1 MGFRVSGK
9 AVDVG
14 DVLPSRIRERIDE
27 LVKRFFDRGYSGH
40 AIVSKEG
47 FGFRTECA
55 IHLDSGVVLHAEG
68 MAADAYASADQAA
81 LLIEKRLRRYRE
93 RLKSHSGRPDG
104 GRRSNS
110 TLDAL
115 SYVIAAPDEEQ
126 DAVDFSPA
134 IIAESTTALETLSVS
149 DAVMELDMTGAPVVI
164 FCHAAS
170 GRVNMV
176 YRRADGNI
184 GWVDPPSPK
193 AD

>member
-1 MGFRVSGK
+1 
-9 AVDVG
+9 
-14 DVLPSRIRERIDE
+14 L
-27 LVKRFFDRGYSGH
+27 
-40 AIVSKEG
+40 
-47 FGFRTECA
+47 
-55 IHLDSGVVLHAEG
+55 
-68 MAADAYASADQAA
+68 AADAYASADQAA
-81 LLIEKRLRRYRE
+81 LRIEKRLRRYRD

-104 GRRSNS
+104 GRRANPP
-110 TLDAL
+110 LDAL

-126 DAVDFSPA
+126 DAADFNPA

-149 DAVMELDMTGAPVVI
+149 EAVMELDMTGAPVVI

>member
-1 MGFRVSGK
+1 MGFRISGK
-9 AVDVG
+9 ALDVG
-14 DVLPSRIRERIDE
+14 DVLPNRIRERIDE

-81 LLIEKRLRRYRE
+81 LQIEKRLRRYRE
-93 RLKSHSGRPDG
+93 RLKSHSGRLDG
-104 GRRSNS
+104 SRRSNP

-126 DAVDFSPA
+126 DTVDFSPA
-134 IIAESTTALETLSVS
+134 IIAESTTALETSAGS
-149 DAVMELDMTGAPVVI
+149 T
-164 FCHAAS
+164 
-170 GRVNMV
+170 
-176 YRRADGNI
+176 RRIPRPTEQFHVRNC
-184 GWVDPPSPK
+184 
-193 AD
+193 

>member
-9 AVDVG
+9 AVDIG
-14 DVLPSRIRERIDE
+14 EVLPNRIRERIDE

-40 AIVSKEG
+40 AMVSKEG

-68 MAADAYASADQAA
+68 HAADAYASADQAA
-81 LLIEKRLRRYRE
+81 LRIEKRLRRSRD
-93 RLKSHSGRPDG
+93 RLKSHSARLDEN
-104 GRRSNS
+104 RRSNP
-110 TLDAL
+110 TLDAM
-115 SYVIAAPDEEQ
+115 SYIIAAPDEEL
-126 DAVDFSPA
+126 DTANFSPA

-149 DAVMELDMTGAPVVI
+149 EAVVELDLTGAPVVI
-164 FCHAAS
+164 FCHAVS

-176 YRRADGNI
+176 YRRGDGNI

>member
-1 MGFRVSGK
+1 MVFRVSGK
-9 AVDVG
+9 AVDIG
-14 DVLPSRIRERIDE
+14 DVLRARIRDRIDD

-55 IHLDSGVVLHAEG
+55 IHLDSGVVLQAE
-68 MAADAYASADQAA
+68 ALASDAYASADQAA
-81 LLIEKRLRRYRE
+81 LRIEKRLRRYRE
-93 RLKSHSGRPDG
+93 RLKSHSARLDG
-104 GRRSNS
+104 MRRANP
-110 TLDAL
+110 TVDVL
-115 SYVIAAPDEEQ
+115 SYVIAAPGEEQ
-126 DAVDFSPA
+126 DTSNFSPA

-149 DAVMELDMTGAPVVI
+149 EAVMELDLTGAPVVI

>member
-9 AVDVG
+9 ALDVG
-14 DVLPSRIRERIDE
+14 DALPNRIRERIDE

-68 MAADAYASADQAA
+68 IAADAYASADQAA
-81 LLIEKRLRRYRE
+81 LQIEKRLRRYRE
-93 RLKSHSGRPDG
+93 RLKSHSGRLDG
-104 GRRSNS
+104 SRRSNP

-149 DAVMELDMTGAPVVI
+149 EAVVELDLTGVPVVI

-184 GWVDPPSPK
+184 GWVDPPDTK
-193 AD
+193 TD